1 MDLVFIRI
9 HPIYGFHVIARIE
22 PTNKSMKPMKDPLNK
37 SINNIK
43 NMKPMKDPLIKKRPI
58 TKRPIMD
65 RMSRTMPVL
74 WTALTSLN
82 VPDLAEEYNLLNL
95 IEK

>member
-1 MDLVFIRI
+1 
-9 HPIYGFHVIARIE
+9 
-22 PTNKSMKPMKDPLNK
+22 MKPMKDPLNK

-43 NMKPMKDPLIKKRPI
+43 NMKPMKDPLIK
-58 TKRPIMD
+58 KRPIMD